1 MPRTNIPVTTP
12 AVFGGA
18 TTDVKALATAG
29 DATNDHS
36 FVNSGAEHLDVFNDG
51 AGAVAVTVKGVGSA
65 GNMNRA
71 VDTTFSVAAG
81 EVGKVNLLDPSGFN
95 QAGGVV
101 HVDLDIDT
109 SVSLLVTKLQK

>member
-1 MPRTNIPVTTP
+1 MARTNIPVTTP

-36 FVNSGAEHLDVFNDG
+36 FINSGSESLTVFNDG
-51 AGAVAVTVKGVGSA
+51 AGAVAVSVKGKASA

-71 VDTTFSVAAG
+71 VDTDFSVAAG
-81 EVGKVNLLDPSGFN
+81 EVGVVNFLDPTGFN
-95 QAGGVV
+95 QAGGLVN
-101 HVDLDIDT
+101 VDLDIDT